1 MSRISACLLFLVLGC
16 SSCGVSAQG
25 AHEPL
30 RETQLLAL
38 VAGAALPENIV
49 AAIHDRG
56 VSFASD
62 ADFRAQLEAVGA
74 DGDTGYRSACRG
86 TR

>member
-1 MSRISACLLFLVLGC
+1 MTKISTCLLLLVLGC
-16 SSCGVSAQG
+16 ASCGVGAQG
-25 AHEPL
+25 MHEPL

-49 AAIHDRG
+49 TAIHDRG

-62 ADFRAQLEAVGA
+62 ADFRANWKRLAPIRV
-74 DGDTGYRSACRG
+74 S
-86 TR
+86 